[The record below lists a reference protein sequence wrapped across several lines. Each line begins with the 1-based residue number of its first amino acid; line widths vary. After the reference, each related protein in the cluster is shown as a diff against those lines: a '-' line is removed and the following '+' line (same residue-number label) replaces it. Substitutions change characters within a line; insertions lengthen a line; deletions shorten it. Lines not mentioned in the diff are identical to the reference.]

1 MIRAFARF
9 YFSPTLANWRTLR
22 RACMKKLPAVV
33 KVEKAAQ

>member
-1 MIRAFARF
+1 MIRTFLRF
-9 YFSPTLANWRTLR
+9 YFAPTLKHWRELR